1 MKPHKSTI
9 LIMLLG
15 LLLVAFVAVMGQQT
29 PGQTP
34 QAGEQKKAADACCAM
49 ESCCCKGE
57 SCSLKHEGDDTA
69 EAKEGCCGDSCKLH
83 HENAK
88 PNEQAKNSNNN
99 ETAKSDAATQAGCCG
114 GGQSCCGES
123 CDMSKHA
130 NHDKKTHA
138 PDGSCCKMKQKDAK
152 KAAKAN

>member
-9 LIMLLG
+9 LIVLVG
-15 LLLVAFVAVMGQQT
+15 LLLVAFVAVMAQQT

-34 QAGEQKKAADACCAM
+34 QTGEQNKAEACCAM
-49 ESCCCKGE
+49 DSCCCKDG
-57 SCSLKHEGDDTA
+57 SCSMKHDGSATG

-83 HENAK
+83 HANAK
-88 PNEQAKNSNNN
+88 NNSENAKNSNN
-99 ETAKSDAATQAGCCG
+99 ETAKTDSAAHEGCCG

-130 NHDKKTHA
+130 NHDKKTHS
-138 PDGSCCKMKQKDAK
+138 PDASCCKMKQKDAK
-152 KAAKAN
+152 KAAAKTN